1 MDIRDA
7 LLNRRSIRKFEQ
19 KRIPEKDLEML
30 IDYAR
35 IAATGANLQP
45 LKFVLVERE
54 ELLGQVFSCTKWAGY
69 LPEAAPQPGEEP
81 MAYIA
86 ILTDRSIKENAET
99 EAGAAIMSMM
109 LGAMDFGLGSCWLG
123 AIDRKKLLSLFKL
136 SGEEYTL
143 NYLLALGY
151 PAQKSEITDYAGDV
165 RYFMGENQTV
175 RVPKR
180 SLEDVLIRR

>member
-86 ILTDRSIKENAET
+86 ILTDQGERRNRSRC
-99 EAGAAIMSMM
+99 G
-109 LGAMDFGLGSCWLG
+109 
-123 AIDRKKLLSLFKL
+123 
-136 SGEEYTL
+136 
-143 NYLLALGY
+143 NYEHDAWGNGFWTGQLLAGC
-151 PAQKSEITDYAGDV
+151 D
-165 RYFMGENQTV
+165 
-175 RVPKR
+175 
-180 SLEDVLIRR
+180 

>member
-1 MDIRDA
+1 
-7 LLNRRSIRKFEQ
+7 
-19 KRIPEKDLEML
+19 
-30 IDYAR
+30 
-35 IAATGANLQP
+35 
-45 LKFVLVERE
+45 
-54 ELLGQVFSCTKWAGY
+54 
-69 LPEAAPQPGEEP
+69 
-81 MAYIA
+81 
-86 ILTDRSIKENAET
+86 
-99 EAGAAIMSMM
+99 MSMM